1 MFCLQPGSKFD
12 KKQCRRSISNDICQV
27 LFTCLHIWI
36 FFCVTFFHKIE
47 CLHFVCHW
55 IHKGNVG
62 AAFVISYH
70 HYKIDVILEGI
81 PKFVPGVGLV
91 KKLGKFLEITKVM
104 IKLDKKSREVIFW
117 NKMVFSIW
125 RYNSFCEKAH
135 YTIIYIFLCYFY
147 RRWLDRQEREGL
159 KSSSYHFIVTTKWWN
174 SWKDYVNFEVY
185 VTVGINFAFYKARAD
200 LVV

>member
-55 IHKGNVG
+55 IHEGNVG
-62 AAFVISYH
+62 AALVISYH

-135 YTIIYIFLCYFY
+135 YTIILYFSLLFLQTMAGST
-147 RRWLDRQEREGL
+147 RKRNQAPTISLSQQNGG
-159 KSSSYHFIVTTKWWN
+159 IVGKIMLTLR
-174 SWKDYVNFEVY
+174 YM
-185 VTVGINFAFYKARAD
+185 
-200 LVV
+200 